1 MTIKQYAAQHKVSPQ
16 AVYQRL
22 KTHKIRVES
31 LTENGTG
38 QLTGEGIV
46 VLDKLFNPENRAIK
60 PLKDEKIDALE
71 EQIATLKAAKEALQT
86 SVDLLTQRVE
96 ELKQDKDN
104 YFQALIK
111 SQDAL
116 ADQIK
121 RLGEGNP
128 SGRSS
133 ERLTWRERI
142 TGRRNPGSSS
152 KG

>member
-1 MTIKQYAAQHKVSPQ
+1 MTIKQYAVDHKVSPQ

-22 KTHKIRVES
+22 KKNKIRVET
-31 LTENGTG
+31 LTENGSG
-38 QLTGEGIV
+38 ELTGEGIV
-46 VLDKLFNPENRAIK
+46 VLDKLFSPENKAIK

-71 EQIATLKAAKEALQT
+71 AQIAAIKAEKESLQT
-86 SVDLLTQRVE
+86 RVDLLTQRVE

-104 YFQALIK
+104 YFQALLK

-128 SGRSS
+128 SGRSH

-142 TGRRNPGSSS
+142 TGRI
-152 KG
+152 KK